1 MLIGIATPFLLTRQ
15 IVRVIFCFCSF
26 VEPVLCHKLGVTG
39 SSGRQKAGLMRSEL
53 ISGYFGYFIK
63 DNRDIFN
70 IIGGS
75 INRQFWQCY
84 MATAA

>member
-1 MLIGIATPFLLTRQ
+1 MLIGIAIPFLLTMQ
-15 IVRVIFCFCSF
+15 IVRVIFFFYSF
-26 VEPVLCHKLGVTG
+26 VEPIPCHKLGVTG
-39 SSGRQKAGLMRSEL
+39 SSRRQKAGLMRSEL
-53 ISGYFGYFIK
+53 TSGYLGHFIK

-75 INRQFWQCY
+75 INRQFWRCY